1 MPESKNL
8 QNKKTNYIRQTK
20 TVVKRKIEEQKEM
33 EDLSTGD

>member
-20 TVVKRKIEEQKEM
+20 TEVKRKIEEQKEM